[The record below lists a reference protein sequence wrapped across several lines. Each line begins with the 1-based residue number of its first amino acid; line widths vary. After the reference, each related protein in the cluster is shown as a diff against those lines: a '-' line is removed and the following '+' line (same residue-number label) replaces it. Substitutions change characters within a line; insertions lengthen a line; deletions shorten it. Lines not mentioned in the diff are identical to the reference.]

1 MKIVVKKVDRAYQ
14 WQPTE
19 LDLEKLAQAVQLR
32 NENINPDED
41 YILLITR
48 TAQKDIFDFIHWGD
62 HKTGINK
69 VEQGGLLAGSYFFS
83 PSSGKRICIV
93 ERAFPV
99 DTAIGTP
106 SYWEASAEDWHKTF
120 AAMDR
125 YSRETGR
132 ELFSLGWFHT
142 HPNLLATFMSG
153 TDRRTQM
160 EVFNDEANFAL
171 VLNPH
176 TGSWKA
182 YRSRNVLD
190 ACCMM
195 VAVDSV
201 EDLLACTPDQERSAL
216 TQPGPKKNAQEELCE
231 IEQEYE
237 KQRKLLKQLEKRLK
251 IAQKAAKKEKKI
263 HKKKA

>member
-1 MKIVVKKVDRAYQ
+1 MKIVVKKVGRAYQ

-41 YILLITR
+41 YILLIAR
-48 TAQKDIFDFIHWGD
+48 TAQKDIFDFIHWDD
-62 HKTGINK
+62 HKTRINK

-99 DTAIGTP
+99 DTAVGTP

-182 YRSRNVLD
+182 YRGRNVLD

-201 EDLLACTPDQERSAL
+201 EDLLTFTPDQERSAL
-216 TQPGPKKNAQEELCE
+216 TQPGPKKMR
-231 IEQEYE
+231 
-237 KQRKLLKQLEKRLK
+237 RKNFARSNRSTKNRKNC
-251 IAQKAAKKEKKI
+251 
-263 HKKKA
+263 